1 MIFDELWRAE
11 RYAKKENERLS
22 QIWEPALRAARKK
35 HDQREVDQIMA
46 DYALGRRFNNGPE
59 VIRTTQ
65 LVKRAR
71 NLGIIL
77 PPKPDWTPPNYHD
90 NENWLFNIMK
100 GGYVLTDAAEFE
112 LRQKVRKE
120 ENEILDH
127 KMRYISRVVVPVI
140 GLLGALTGLI
150 GTLIGYYFAMH
161 HQSK

>member
-11 RYAKKENERLS
+11 RHAKKENEKLS
-22 QIWEPALRAARKK
+22 QVFEPAHKAAKK
-35 HDQREVDQIMA
+35 KNDQREVEQLLV
-46 DYALGRRFNNGPE
+46 DYSLARRLNNGPE
-59 VIRTTQ
+59 VIRTTR

-77 PPKPDWTPPNYHD
+77 PSLPDWKPPNFHD
-90 NENWLFNIMK
+90 NENWIFNIMK

-120 ENEILDH
+120 ENERLDH

-140 GLLGALTGLI
+140 GLLGAITGLI
-150 GTLIGYYFAMH
+150 GTLIGYYLAVH
-161 HQSK
+161 HTSK